1 MRRLLITGLAM
12 LVSVLARAVTPPS
25 EDAIRQARDLFL
37 DIPRPI
43 SYESKVH
50 GTFVSGRHADIRL
63 MGAANTYANSQ
74 GITNL
79 AYALWD
85 YMDGE
90 TYDAEAVI
98 LLMGHL
104 KAFATGL
111 PALTYRDA
119 AHPGNWPKYRKRWI
133 SVCRNRVKFALGKG
147 VVDGWYPHDVLFD
160 EESVRRGKTNKVLRA
175 QYVDAMREA
184 LRSPDLA
191 SKNPLEVKNIF
202 HLLSVLNA
210 KEAAPEA
217 MGYFFFS
224 WKQGGDYRLRAD
236 GLHVRS
242 DQVEDAVIHGLGLE
256 CPVPFFMAQRV
267 GEDSIP
273 LVLDRYSKT
282 SAAERAVEDGGG
294 CAPVFVL
301 HYFICLRYS
310 REQAV
315 EAIGEYV
322 RQKEDDQTEE
332 QRVVMNSLLDVV
344 RTGKYQADR
353 RYFNDFRGWSLP
365 PASPIDPGASETSLN
380 SVLDDE

>member
-12 LVSVLARAVTPPS
+12 LVSVFAQAVTPPS

-43 SYESKVH
+43 SYESEVH
-50 GTFVSGRHADIRL
+50 GTFVSGRDTDIRL

-85 YMDGE
+85 YMDGD

-98 LLMGHL
+98 VLMGHL
-104 KAFATGL
+104 KASATGL

-119 AHPGNWPKYRKRWI
+119 AHPGNWPKYRKNWV
-133 SVCRNRVKFALGKG
+133 SFCRNRVRFALGKG

-160 EESVRRGKTNKVLRA
+160 EESALRGKTNEVLRA
-175 QYVDAMREA
+175 QYVEAMREA
-184 LRSPDLA
+184 LRKPDLA

-217 MGYFFFS
+217 IGYFFFS
-224 WKQGGDYRLRAD
+224 WKQGGDYRLSAD
-236 GLHVRS
+236 SLHVRS
-242 DQVEDAVIHGLGLE
+242 DQVEDAVIDGLGRE
-256 CPVPFFMAQRV
+256 CPAPFFLARRV

-301 HYFICLRYS
+301 HYFVCLGYS
-310 REQAV
+310 RAQAV
-315 EAIGEYV
+315 EAIEECV
-322 RQKEDDQTEE
+322 RKKEDDLAKE
-332 QRVVMNSLLDVV
+332 QRAVMNSLLDVV

-365 PASPIDPGASETSLN
+365 PATPIDPAGKGERGVSP
-380 SVLDDE
+380 